1 MIIDSIV
8 KEKIVRQWN
17 NKMKNTILKNFVGSL
32 VLLAAT
38 AEAWTV
44 SEWVIDSPQDGKS
57 HQTFV
62 QPTQESFDS
71 SVAPVKAPEDKV
83 LSLPPQHKAAQFKK
97 QETPLTTDEEAFEHY
112 REALKYRD
120 NGEYLEAERF
130 LKTALAQMPTHH
142 AARAELA
149 TLYLKRNQLDATEM
163 LLSEGFSLD
172 ENNADFL
179 RLMAVIYDK
188 REEPDKAL
196 ALLVKIKDS
205 RKDKNYVAFLGHIYQ
220 QTGRFALA
228 RQQYYRLLQE
238 EPENPVW
245 LLGVSLA
252 LDAEGQKEAALEGY
266 RKITSDGNMDPH
278 VLQYVKERIKVLKG

>member
-1 MIIDSIV
+1 MITNSIV
-8 KEKIVRQWN
+8 KS
-17 NKMKNTILKNFVGSL
+17 LVGSL

-44 SEWVIDSPQDGKS
+44 SEW
-57 HQTFV
+57 
-62 QPTQESFDS
+62 ELDS
-71 SVAPVKAPEDKV
+71 SVAPVKAPETAV
-83 LSLPPQHKAAQFKK
+83 LSLPPQHNTAQFEKR
-97 QETPLTTDEEAFEHY
+97 ETPLTTDEEASEDY
-112 REALKYRD
+112 RQALKYRD
-120 NGEYLEAERF
+120 NGEFLQAERL
-130 LKTALAQMPTHH
+130 LKAVLAEMPTHH
-142 AARAELA
+142 AARAELT
-149 TLYLKRNQLDATEM
+149 TLYLKRNQLDDTEM
-163 LLSEGFSLD
+163 LLSEGLRLD
-172 ENNADFL
+172 ENNPDFL

-205 RKDKNYVAFLGHIYQ
+205 RKDKKYVAFLGHIYQ

-238 EPENPVW
+238 EPENPLW

-278 VLQYVKERIKVLKG
+278 VLQYVQERIKALKG